1 MSEGFEK
8 LVNLTQESFM
18 QCIKQVKHLPE
29 SIVQHPHLKDAT
41 SLDLS
46 GANLESL
53 PASSSIHDKM
63 ALSHFTNLL
72 QCPKGSVIAKL

>member
-1 MSEGFEK
+1 MPEGFEK

-29 SIVQHPHLKDAT
+29 SIVQHPHLTDAT

-46 GANLESL
+46 HANLESL
-53 PASSSIHDKM
+53 PASNSI
-63 ALSHFTNLL
+63 
-72 QCPKGSVIAKL
+72 

>member
-1 MSEGFEK
+1 MPILFLTPFAISKGFKK
-8 LVNLTQESFM
+8 LVNLTKESFM

-46 GANLESL
+46 YANLESL
-53 PASSSIHDKM
+53 PASNSM
-63 ALSHFTNLL
+63 
-72 QCPKGSVIAKL
+72 